1 MSGVLHGL
9 LSAPP
14 LLVYALVG
22 LLVFGEAAVFA
33 GFVLPGETAVVL
45 GGVIAS
51 RQGVDLR
58 VLIGLVVVCAIVGDS
73 VGYEVGRAWGVRVLR
88 LRPLRRHEQRLDRAR
103 SFLRERGAFAVFLG
117 RWTAFLRA
125 VMPGLAGVSRMPYRR
140 FLFWNA
146 VGGAAWGVT
155 FCLVGYLAGN
165 SYEVVERQIGIWGAV
180 ATVVLLVGLV
190 VVLHVR
196 RRRAEARGDAG
207 GDGDTEGRPG
217 SPEGE
222 PDGVAHDEQVT
233 GDARRH
239 P

>member
-9 LSAPP
+9 LTAPP

-58 VLIGLVVVCAIVGDS
+58 VLMVLVVLCAIVGDS
-73 VGYEVGRAWGVRVLR
+73 VGYEVGRIWGTRVLR
-88 LRPLRRHEQRLDRAR
+88 TRPLRRHEERLDRAR
-103 SFLRERGAFAVFLG
+103 TFLRERGAFAVFLG

-140 FLFWNA
+140 FLVWNA
-146 VGGAAWGVT
+146 VGGVAWGVT

-165 SYEVVERQIGIWGAV
+165 SYEVVERQIGLWGAL
-180 ATVVLLVGLV
+180 ATVAV
-190 VVLHVR
+190 VVGVVLTIGYAFFGILNA
-196 RRRAEARGDAG
+196 AEERVSG
-207 GDGDTEGRPG
+207 
-217 SPEGE
+217 
-222 PDGVAHDEQVT
+222 
-233 GDARRH
+233 
-239 P
+239 